1 MAERRAHRV
10 SDIVTQSGLSRATVD
25 RVLHG
30 RSGVRASTVAQ
41 VQRAIEELDRQQEQ
55 VHLSTRPLIL
65 DLVMQAPQRFS
76 AASRQALEDELQA
89 LRPAVVRVRS
99 HLDERSDPLAAVR
112 LLDAVAARG
121 SDGVVL
127 KAPDHPAVREA
138 VDRLAAAGVPT
149 VTYVTD
155 VTACARVAYVGVDN
169 RAAGATAAYLV
180 HHWNGSTGDVLVTES
195 SSSFHGEE
203 ERVAGFTAA
212 LAELSPG
219 RAIRTITETDGLDAT
234 LRDAVAEA
242 LAAHPGLDAVYSV
255 GGGNKATLA
264 AFESAGRRPAV
275 FVAHDLDVD
284 NRALLRRH
292 QLTAVLHHDLRAD
305 MRRAA
310 RMLLQARGLLPGRP
324 VTLPSQVQVV
334 TPFNEPSGLASDDGP
349 AGR

>member
-30 RSGVRASTVAQ
+30 RSGVHPSTIAQ
-41 VQRAIEELDRQQEQ
+41 VQSAIEELDRQREQ

-99 HLDERSDPLAAVR
+99 HLDERSDASAAVR
-112 LLDAVAARG
+112 AIEAVAARG
-121 SDGVVL
+121 SDGLVL

-155 VTACARVAYVGVDN
+155 VTGCARAAYVGVDN

-180 HHWNGSTGDVLVTES
+180 HHWRGSTGDVLVTES

-203 ERVAGFTAA
+203 ERVAGFRAA
-212 LAELSPG
+212 LADLSPG
-219 RAIRTITETDGLDAT
+219 RAIRTITDTDGLDAT
-234 LRDAVAEA
+234 MHDAVAA
-242 LAAHPGLDAVYSV
+242 MLAEHPGLDAVYSV
-255 GGGNKATLA
+255 GGGNRATLT
-264 AFESAGRRPAV
+264 AFEAAGRRPGV

-284 NRALLRRH
+284 NRTLLRRH
-292 QLTAVLHHDLRAD
+292 RLTAVLHHDLRAD

-334 TPFNEPSGLASDDGP
+334 TPFNEPSGLANDDGP